1 MLENVERIGWTN
13 LGVHVYGEPE
23 KIPDELRNL
32 LSSDT
37 QIREAARGFLLG
49 SGQDYGDIYDTTP
62 HIVPF
67 VIELL
72 RADTTPDKEELLA
85 HLSSVAEHIYS
96 SRQLTVHKMRHYLHT
111 YDALK
116 AGLPTL
122 RQLLKHSD
130 LATRIASIDMVQ
142 YMTDDVLLLVP
153 ELIDHFRDERD
164 EPAQVA
170 ILQSIKT
177 LIGSLGWALDDAQK
191 QYGPFLRAVV
201 DTHESHTTRV
211 AAARA
216 SIELVH
222 PYTQKYDVLSPH
234 VPALLSREFLEQS
247 QSIDDVTWP
256 SKDVENI
263 VRDLVRL
270 QPEIAI
276 KVLHRPDL
284 TPQQAHI
291 LARGLLRSAFLSADQ
306 VRWNWEY
313 FPRLNEQGE
322 RLIYVRHFVAASYIP
337 YGRTHI
343 LEAIVNTDTVWHI
356 PTNLFSFYFGL
367 PDSRE
372 ALRTLL
378 TQQRNASVHTQSTG
392 QEQDFDTLEF

>member
-1 MLENVERIGWTN
+1 MLENAQHIIWKS

-23 KIPDELRNL
+23 TIPDELRNL
-32 LSSDT
+32 LSPDP

-62 HIVPF
+62 YIIPL

-72 RADTTPDKEELLA
+72 GADTTPDKQELLA
-85 HLSSVAEHIYS
+85 HLASIAEHIFS
-96 SRQLTVHKMRHYLHT
+96 CRQLTVQKMRRYLHS

-116 AGLPTL
+116 IGLPSL
-122 RQLLKHSD
+122 KQLLNHPDRS
-130 LATRIASIDMVQ
+130 TRIASINVLQ
-142 YMTDDVLLLVP
+142 YMIDDTVVLVP

-164 EPAQVA
+164 EQVQVS
-170 ILQSIKT
+170 ILQCMKT
-177 LIGSLGWALDDAQK
+177 LLGSLGWALDDAQK

-201 DTHESHTTRV
+201 DTHEAHQVRV

-222 PYTQKYDVLSPH
+222 PYARKYDVLSPN
-234 VPALLSREFLEQS
+234 VPALLAREFLEQS
-247 QSIDDVTWP
+247 QSIDDLTWP
-256 SKDVENI
+256 SRDVENV

-276 KVLHRPDL
+276 NVLQRPDL
-284 TPQQAHI
+284 TTQQAHI

-313 FPRLNEQGE
+313 FPRFNEQGE
-322 RLIYVRHFVAASYIP
+322 GFTYARHYAAASYIP
-337 YGRTHI
+337 YGRTPI
-343 LEAIVNTDTVWHI
+343 IEAIVNTDAVWHT

-367 PDSRE
+367 PDSRD
-372 ALRTLL
+372 ALRRLL
-378 TQQRNASVHTQSTG
+378 SEQRDESARPRHSG
-392 QEQDFDTLEF
+392 QEQNFDTLEF